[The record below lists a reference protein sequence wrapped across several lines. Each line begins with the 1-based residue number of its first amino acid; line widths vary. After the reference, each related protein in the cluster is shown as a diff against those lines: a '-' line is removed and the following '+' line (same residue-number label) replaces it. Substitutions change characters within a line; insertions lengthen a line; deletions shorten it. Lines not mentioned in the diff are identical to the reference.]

1 MAKVLFYA
9 TTTQLFNSLNIKD
22 ENALY
27 FLTDTGEIYKG
38 STRFSFPV
46 KQVTDFPATGES
58 GMIYVSSA
66 GEAKIWAGTS
76 YIALGSNMVDN
87 FVSAA
92 VRHEVTA
99 EEAGTGIYTG
109 MTAGDLG
116 ILFTLNAGDQL
127 FVRLTDLVDTYTA
140 DNTAAKGVSVTVN
153 GYKIS
158 AEVNV
163 SAEANNQLVLK
174 DDGVYSA
181 PLEWQIIGHT
191 GGGN

>member
-1 MAKVLFYA
+1 
-9 TTTQLFNSLNIKD
+9 
-22 ENALY
+22 
-27 FLTDTGEIYKG
+27 
-38 STRFSFPV
+38 
-46 KQVTDFPATGES
+46 
-58 GMIYVSSA
+58 
-66 GEAKIWAGTS
+66 
-76 YIALGSNMVDN
+76 MVDN

-140 DNTAAKGVSVTVN
+140 DNTAAKGVAVTVD

-163 SAEANNQLVLK
+163 SAEADNQLVLK
-174 DDGVYSA
+174 EDGVYSA
-181 PLEWQIIGHT
+181 PLEWQIIGQDE
-191 GGGN
+191 GGN